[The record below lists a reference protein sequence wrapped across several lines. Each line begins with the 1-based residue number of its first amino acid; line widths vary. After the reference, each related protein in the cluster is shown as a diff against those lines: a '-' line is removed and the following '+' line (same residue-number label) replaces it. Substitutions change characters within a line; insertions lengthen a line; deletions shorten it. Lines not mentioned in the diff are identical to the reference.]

1 MNDLEKAL
9 EEKLVM
15 MMGIIGGLAAD
26 RICDIMEGMSGD
38 SILATLCTVI
48 VKVSKNLECDP
59 VEFVEEILRM
69 MKEYERN
76 LNND

>member
-9 EEKLVM
+9 TEFMVTNVV
-15 MMGIIGGLAAD
+15 GGLAAD
-26 RICDIMEGMSGD
+26 QICDIMEGMSGE

-48 VKVSKNLECDP
+48 VLVSQDLECNS
-59 VEFVEEILRM
+59 VEFTEEILRM